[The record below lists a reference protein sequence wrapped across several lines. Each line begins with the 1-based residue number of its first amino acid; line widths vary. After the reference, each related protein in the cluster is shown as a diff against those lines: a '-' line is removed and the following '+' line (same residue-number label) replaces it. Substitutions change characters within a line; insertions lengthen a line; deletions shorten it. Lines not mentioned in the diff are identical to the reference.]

1 LTRSRALHRRRG
13 RVVAVTALTLLAVVV
28 PARAEDYVVIRGAY
42 YREPSTRVIQPMI
55 EIERDSPS
63 GLDVGAHFL
72 VDTITSASVAAGTA
86 IDNVFTETRNEA
98 GLRVRKRWQRDDLS
112 LGYRYSAESDYW
124 SHALGASGGHRF
136 WGDTATVRLSLGL
149 SLDTMTTRGRIP
161 PCALGTSSIDCH
173 LRVWFVGGSYT
184 QVLSPVALAQ
194 ISAEF
199 AYLDGFQGNLYR
211 GVPTYGLE
219 VLPETRL
226 RSAIAPRV
234 AYYIPRTGTGLQ
246 LHYRYY
252 WDMYPGGEGNPWA
265 LRAHTIE
272 ARVYQQVSR
281 DVELRFSYR
290 QHFQNH
296 AQFWCDG
303 TLRPCSPPFYSN
315 DPKLGP
321 VHTEYPELK
330 VVWETE
336 ALRDIAYLRWF
347 AGGSLEVSY
356 GYYIQNSSFGNAH
369 VLQMGYRM
377 PY

>member
-1 LTRSRALHRRRG
+1 MKRPGACAAAAIAAG
-13 RVVAVTALTLLAVVV
+13 LLSAAGS
-28 PARAEDYVVIRGAY
+28 ARADDYVVIRGAY
-42 YREPSTRVIQPMI
+42 YREASTRVIQPMM
-55 EIERDSPS
+55 EVERDSAS

-86 IDNVFTETRNEA
+86 VDNVFTEVRNEA
-98 GLRVRKRWQRDDLS
+98 GLMVRKRWSRDDVVV
-112 LGYRYSAESDYW
+112 GYRYSAESDYW
-124 SHALGASGGHRF
+124 SHGLGASGGHRF
-136 WGDTATVRLSLGL
+136 WGDTATVRFSLGFNF
-149 SLDTMTTRGRIP
+149 DTLTSRGRVP
-161 PCALGTSSIDCH
+161 ACALAISLTTTSCP
-173 LRVWFVGGSYT
+173 LNVFFMGGSYT

-194 ISAEF
+194 VTAEF

-211 GVPTYGLE
+211 SAPPFTAE
-219 VLPETRL
+219 MLPEQRL
-226 RSAIAPRV
+226 RSAIAPRI
-234 AYYIPRTGTGLQ
+234 AYYVPQSGTGLQ
-246 LHYRYY
+246 LYYRYY
-252 WDMYPGGEGNPWA
+252 WDSYPGGEGNPWA

-272 ARVYQQVSR
+272 ARIFQQVNR
-281 DVELRFSYR
+281 DLEIRVSYR

-303 TLRPCSPPFYSN
+303 LARPCTPPFYSA

-330 VVWETE
+330 VIWETE
-336 ALRDIAYLRWF
+336 ALRDVEFLRWF

-356 GYYIQNSSFGNAH
+356 GYYMQNNNFGNAH